1 MSNKNMCT
9 NISNSR
15 VVKNGYLLQL
25 SARTSEV
32 ALLTTIVALDLCLV
46 FLSTLAFL
54 ALCYLAFFRP
64 KFTSSFSVP
73 PSSFAFRL
81 ECLLLPRLGNKD
93 GVLVHPHVLC
103 LKLKMMEISAK
114 VLICLLC
121 VKTSFIC
128 PQVGSGHVCIIVVTC
143 CSSERL
149 LPVAFRSQINANI
162 VLRCLVMLCFES
174 ITYCSNFKVRAHNL
188 VAEVPP

>member
-25 SARTSEV
+25 SALTSEV

-81 ECLLLPRLGNKD
+81 ECLLLPRLGNKE

-103 LKLKMMEISAK
+103 LKLKMMRNISKSLDMLTMCQNKLHLPPSRFRPCMYHRCDLLLIKEIIA
-114 VLICLLC
+114 
-121 VKTSFIC
+121 
-128 PQVGSGHVCIIVVTC
+128 
-143 CSSERL
+143 SSL
-149 LPVAFRSQINANI
+149 
-162 VLRCLVMLCFES
+162 
-174 ITYCSNFKVRAHNL
+174 
-188 VAEVPP
+188 